1 MPLALGGSLSFMG
14 WLATL
19 VMAATRGFH
28 ADGRVRSTG
37 WRWAI
42 ANLVLLAAW
51 ITLVRLA

>member
-1 MPLALGGSLSFMG
+1 MG

-28 ADGRVRSTG
+28 ADGRVRSTA